1 MIKAAI
7 LAGAAMSL
15 LCQPVT
21 ALAAARGQNTAVAR
35 PVREPRNIT
44 ADPNKIA
51 EILRAYGFKPQ
62 ISQSSNGDPYIAIAN
77 SGTRFLIFFNNC
89 VEGQN
94 CTTIQFYAGF
104 STDTPPPWKLIN
116 QWNRDNR
123 FAKAY
128 IDDENDP
135 RLEMD
140 MNLNEGGIARSNFVS
155 NFLIWLRLLNAFKTH
170 IGWEK

>member
-1 MIKAAI
+1 MRKAA
-7 LAGAAMSL
+7 LAGAAL
-15 LCQPVT
+15 ALACQT
-21 ALAAARGQNTAVAR
+21 IAAHAAARGQNTATAQAAR
-35 PVREPRNIT
+35 DAQNIK
-44 ADPNKIA
+44 ADPDTIGS
-51 EILRAYGFKPQ
+51 ILRSYGFKPQ
-62 ISQSSNGDPYIAIAN
+62 ISRSSNGDPYIAIAN

-89 VEGQN
+89 VDGRK

-104 STDTPPPWKLIN
+104 STETPPSMALIN

-128 IDDENDP
+128 IDDEDDP

-155 NFLIWLRLLNAFKTH
+155 NFLIWLRLLGAFKTH
-170 IGWEK
+170 IGWDK